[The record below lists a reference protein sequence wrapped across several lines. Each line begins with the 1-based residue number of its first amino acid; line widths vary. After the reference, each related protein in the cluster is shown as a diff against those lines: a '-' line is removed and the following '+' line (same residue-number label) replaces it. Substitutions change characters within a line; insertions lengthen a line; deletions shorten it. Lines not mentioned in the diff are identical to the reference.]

1 VIKNFCQYWPI
12 YDLPFEVVKDEDEE
26 AQKKPDANDNRGEMS
41 PSATYTVV
49 EEANFDDKRKHL
61 WRYSSQDS
69 YDVIDGSMEQQFL
82 LMPQHP
88 ISEEPTQ
95 NVEKSQEAT
104 ATCDEV
110 DIAIRLPSWKPKT
123 PLVGATAFSV

>member
-41 PSATYTVV
+41 PPATCTIVQ
-49 EEANFDDKRKHL
+49 ESKFRRL
-61 WRYSSQDS
+61 SSQDS
-69 YDVIDGSMEQQFL
+69 YDAIDGCTEEL
-82 LMPQHP
+82 LLPTQHP
-88 ISEEPTQ
+88 IPEEPAE
-95 NVEKSQEAT
+95 NAEKWEEAT
-104 ATCDEV
+104 AIYDMV

-123 PLVGATAFSV
+123 PLVGATAFSF